1 MTAASTDRWRVAATG
16 AQLLGVSVM
25 AAIYAPQPLLAAIAR
40 EFGRTAFEAN
50 LVVSMTT
57 LGIAA
62 GVFPAAWL
70 ADRIGRGRVIVGSLV
85 IGVVLT
91 AVTSTAAVWP
101 VLVASRL
108 LAGLVLSG
116 VLVSALV
123 WSSEAAPSIRRK
135 RVAAMYV
142 AGTTAGGMAGRI
154 VAGVVAEWWGWRAG
168 VAAVDLIVLLAGAG
182 GVLAVLVT
190 LRRKAQAP
198 PTTSIEIPRSHP
210 WTVRARLFAV
220 AFTGMAAFMGV
231 FNAVAFRVHEPPFSL
246 GLGVTS
252 LLFLTYA
259 AGTYSSMRTGALL
272 DRFGARTTILSGS
285 AIMAAGAAILIL
297 DHLVAVIAGL
307 LVLAAGFFM
316 LHAGASA
323 TVPSVSPRPSVG
335 QAWYTLFYYAGS
347 SAGAL
352 LLGWAWDAA
361 RWPAVTIAA
370 FALVL
375 SAAVLAAGLPRRPR
389 TTRDGRA

>member
-1 MTAASTDRWRVAATG
+1 MREPTPDRWRLAAAG
-16 AQLLGVSVM
+16 AQLLGVAVM

-40 EFGRTAFEAN
+40 EFGRSAFEAN

-57 LGIAA
+57 LGIAV

-70 ADRIGRGRVIVGSLV
+70 AERAGRGAVIAASLGV
-85 IGVVLT
+85 GVVLT
-91 AVTSTAAVWP
+91 ALTASATEWP

-108 LAGLVLSG
+108 LAGVVLSG

-123 WSSEAAPSIRRK
+123 WSSEAAPAMRRR

-168 VAAVDLIVLLAGAG
+168 VIAVDALVLAASVG
-182 GVLAVLVT
+182 GVLAVAAMV
-190 LRRKAQAP
+190 RRRRRAP
-198 PTTSIEIPRSHP
+198 ESGPVPVVRRVGRG
-210 WTVRARLFAV
+210 VRARLFVV
-220 AFTGMAAFMGV
+220 AFAGMAAFMGV
-231 FNAVAFRVHEPPFSL
+231 FNAIAFRVHEPPFSL

-259 AGTYSSMRTGALL
+259 AGTVSSMRTGALL
-272 DRFGARTTILSGS
+272 DRIGVRTTILLG
-285 AIMAAGAAILIL
+285 AGIMAAGAVLL
-297 DHLVAVIAGL
+297 LVEHVAAVIAGL

-316 LHAGASA
+316 LHTGASA

-352 LLGWAWDAA
+352 LLGWAWDVA
-361 RWPAVTIAA
+361 RWPAVT
-370 FALVL
+370 
-375 SAAVLAAGLPRRPR
+375 LAAMLLVGVAALATLGLPRRSR
-389 TTRDGRA
+389 

>member
-1 MTAASTDRWRVAATG
+1 MNEPAPGRWRLAAAG
-16 AQLLGVSVM
+16 AQLLGVAVM

-70 ADRIGRGRVIVGSLV
+70 AERIGRGRVIIVSLV
-85 IGVVLT
+85 AGAALT

-123 WSSEAAPSIRRK
+123 WSSEAAPTLRRK

-154 VAGVVAEWWGWRAG
+154 VAGIIAEWWGWRAG

-182 GVLAVLVT
+182 GVLAVAVT
-190 LRRKAQAP
+190 LRRKALAP
-198 PTTSIEIPRSHP
+198 PTTSIEMRRVHP
-210 WTVRARLFAV
+210 WTVRARLFAI
-220 AFTGMAAFMGV
+220 AFAGMAAFMGV

-259 AGTYSSMRTGALL
+259 AGTVTSMRAGILL
-272 DRFGARTTILSGS
+272 DRFGARATILLG
-285 AIMAAGAAILIL
+285 AALMAAGLATLML
-297 DHLVAVIAGL
+297 DHLVAVIGGL
-307 LVLAAGFFM
+307 LVLAAGFFL

-352 LLGWAWDAA
+352 LLGYAWDVA
-361 RWPAVTIAA
+361 RWPAVTGGAVV
-370 FALVL
+370 LVL
-375 SAAVLAAGLPRRPR
+375 AVAALAAGLPRRR
-389 TTRDGRA
+389 R

>member
-1 MTAASTDRWRVAATG
+1 MRGATSGSWRAAAGG
-16 AQLLGVSVM
+16 AQLLGVAAM

-40 EFGRTAFEAN
+40 EFGRSAFEAN

-70 ADRIGRGRVIVGSLV
+70 SERIGRGRVIAGAL
-85 IGVVLT
+85 
-91 AVTSTAAVWP
+91 AAAAVLAVVTALAGGWE

-108 LAGLVLSG
+108 LVGLLLSG
-116 VLVSALV
+116 VLVSALG
-123 WSSEAAPSIRRK
+123 WASDAAPVAGRR

-154 VAGVVAEWWGWRAG
+154 VAGVVAEGWGWRAG
-168 VAAVDLIVLLAGAG
+168 VLAVDAIALAAGAG
-182 GVLAVLVT
+182 GVLAVAVT
-190 LRRKAQAP
+190 LRRRRAA
-198 PTTSIEIPRSHP
+198 RA
-210 WTVRARLFAV
+210 TVATEPARRVHWSVRVRLFVV
-220 AFTGMAAFMGV
+220 AFAGMAAFMGV

-259 AGTYSSMRTGALL
+259 AGTVTSMRTGALL
-272 DRFGARTTILSGS
+272 DWVGTRTTVLAG
-285 AIMAAGAAILIL
+285 AGIMAAGLAVLAFEHIA
-297 DHLVAVIAGL
+297 AVIAGL
-307 LVLAAGFFM
+307 LVLAGGFFM

-323 TVPSVSPRPSVG
+323 TIPSVSPRPSVG

-361 RWPAVTIAA
+361 RWPAVTAA
-370 FALVL
+370 ALILV
-375 SAAVLAAGLPRRPR
+375 ALAAGAVSTLPRR
-389 TTRDGRA
+389 